1 MFPIDLFMNIQDQG
15 RVSILD
21 SKAVVQPRSN
31 GSKPIRVLMA
41 DPDESLHSMYQE
53 PLFQEGFEV
62 VMAFNGLE
70 CVAWLR
76 NHIPD
81 LLVLE
86 PQLPWGGGDGVLAI
100 MGEVLDLAAVP
111 VMVLTSC
118 RDPLVLDRMARF
130 PISDYYVKPLAPDR
144 LAGRLHVMLSRRGPR
159 NASAEKNSR
168 LKCLIARRTGR
179 RVRNL
184 RVDTM
189 NGRIIVGGCAD
200 SFHVKQLVIAA
211 VQESLETT
219 ESAPGRIDLNID
231 VLCGD

>member
-1 MFPIDLFMNIQDQG
+1 MKSETL
-15 RVSILD
+15 
-21 SKAVVQPRSN
+21 VQPRTKD
-31 GSKPIRVLMA
+31 SKPIRVLMA

-130 PISDYYVKPLAPDR
+130 PISDYYVKPLAPGR
-144 LAGRLHVMLSRRGPR
+144 LAGRLRAMLSQHGPC
-159 NASAEKNSR
+159 NASAEQNSR
-168 LKCLIARRTGR
+168 LKCLIARRTGG

-189 NGRIIVGGCAD
+189 NGRTIVGGCSD
-200 SFHVKQLVIAA
+200 SFHVRQLVIAA
-211 VQESLETT
+211 VQEALETS
-219 ESAPGRIDLNID
+219 ESESGRIDLNID